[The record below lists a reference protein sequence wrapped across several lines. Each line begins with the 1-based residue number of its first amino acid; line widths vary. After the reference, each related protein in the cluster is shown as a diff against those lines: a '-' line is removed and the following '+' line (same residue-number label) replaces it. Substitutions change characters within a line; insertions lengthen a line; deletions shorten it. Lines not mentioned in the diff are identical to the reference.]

1 MASQGSSSRTTRR
14 SRAQLALKP
23 TSCWG
28 VSTKCL
34 SGWNMVKIYM
44 IQEIIGHLR
53 MLADVLKR
61 LARLLDAEVAD
72 LEQQL
77 VEDQDLEDKD
87 LDNEATDGEDDMYGQ
102 IEEIVID

>member
-1 MASQGSSSRTTRR
+1 
-14 SRAQLALKP
+14 
-23 TSCWG
+23 
-28 VSTKCL
+28 
-34 SGWNMVKIYM
+34 
-44 IQEIIGHLR
+44 

-77 VEDQDLEDKD
+77 LEDQDLEDKD
-87 LDNEATDGEDDMYGQ
+87 LDNEATDGEDDMYGE

>member
-1 MASQGSSSRTTRR
+1 MGKFYMA
-14 SRAQLALKP
+14 
-23 TSCWG
+23 
-28 VSTKCL
+28 
-34 SGWNMVKIYM
+34 
-44 IQEIIGHLR
+44 QEIIGHLR

-77 VEDQDLEDKD
+77 LEDQDLEDKD
-87 LDNEATDGEDDMYGQ
+87 LDNEATDGEADMYEE